1 MVFTSLFSASRTDH
15 HTPAVRLAPLLAAL
29 LGLGAG
35 LGLVSSSVPW
45 LSWQGYLFPLGE
57 QAGLMDLS
65 PAQPGVLVAFVLAAL
80 VSLVGELVT
89 RATASSSKDSMSPSH
104 DS

>member
-1 MVFTSLFSASRTDH
+1 M
-15 HTPAVRLAPLLAAL
+15 
-29 LGLGAG
+29 
-35 LGLVSSSVPW
+35 SSSVPW

-65 PAQPGVLVAFVLAAL
+65 PAQPGVLVAFVLASV
-80 VSLVGELVT
+80 VSLIGGLMT
-89 RATASSSKDSMSPSH
+89 RAGASSSKDSMSHSH